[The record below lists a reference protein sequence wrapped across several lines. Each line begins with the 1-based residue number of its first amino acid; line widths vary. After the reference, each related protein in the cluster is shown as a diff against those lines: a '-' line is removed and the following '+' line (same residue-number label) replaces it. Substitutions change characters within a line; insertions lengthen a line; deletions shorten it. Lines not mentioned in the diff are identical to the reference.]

1 MKRLAGEKLPCDLTL
16 ELETVGAVFG
26 HGLSSFE
33 SPAARSIAKL
43 NPVRPKGPTPCPS
56 KGFGLI
62 AEALALAIINIKPVR
77 NEGPVFQDAASAGL
91 AGCVDGSGG

>member
-1 MKRLAGEKLPCDLTL
+1 VKRLAGEKLPCDLTL

-43 NPVRPKGPTPCPS
+43 NPVRPKGPTPVAVMREPVEER
-56 KGFGLI
+56 GGHLGV
-62 AEALALAIINIKPVR
+62 AEHPRPLA
-77 NEGPVFQDAASAGL
+77 EGEI
-91 AGCVDGSGG
+91 GSDRDRSVGRRRQI